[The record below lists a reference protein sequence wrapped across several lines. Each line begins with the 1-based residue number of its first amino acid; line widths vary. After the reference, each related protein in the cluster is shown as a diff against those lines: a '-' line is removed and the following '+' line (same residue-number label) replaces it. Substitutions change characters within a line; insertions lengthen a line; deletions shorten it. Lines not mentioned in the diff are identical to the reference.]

1 MPTYIRIFFYS
12 FLFAPF
18 YAYLIS
24 NELLLVP
31 YYVLGSTSLI
41 LLLFLVTQKKI
52 HIPSYI
58 YPLILFAVYYSVWDF
73 FNGRFEQFGMIKLL
87 FKNYPLHIVAVL
99 LIIENIKFDKIFI
112 KNILNGLSILLVLS
126 FIFTLIQ
133 VFIDPNYFTT
143 EAANSFELS
152 SFSYQIRNTAI
163 WGYLSPLD
171 VGLSF
176 LPILAIILGYTK
188 SNKLIFKFFIFLTIG
203 TVVAILTNSRWI
215 LVNMLIIFFPLIFTL
230 KGKKIKTALIT
241 VLSLIV
247 VIVTINNI
255 FNFLGFD
262 FTTYLEGRILN
273 KSSQSRF
280 LAIELFEEF
289 FPRKPIFGTGVRVE
303 TELNRA
309 LAGRS
314 SQIHVG
320 YLSNLYEFG
329 IVGSTFLFLFWFML
343 FRSLYKNAKVHKQ
356 NFLIY
361 GFACFLLANL
371 TLVEYSIFHIGL
383 LYIIIFDR
391 FYFNNI
397 SNNPLRGVN
406 K

>member
-1 MPTYIRIFFYS
+1 MPTYIRIYFYS
-12 FLFAPF
+12 FLIAPF

-31 YYVLGSTSLI
+31 YYVLGSIALI
-41 LLLFLVTQKKI
+41 LCLFLITQKKVK
-52 HIPSYI
+52 IPSYL
-58 YPLILFAVYYSVWDF
+58 YPLFLFALYYSVWDF
-73 FNGRFEQFGMIKLL
+73 FNGRFEQFGIIKLL
-87 FKNYPLHIVAVL
+87 FKNYPLHMLAIL

-112 KNILNGLSILLVLS
+112 KNLLNGLSILLVLS

-143 EAANSFELS
+143 EAANSFDIS
-152 SFSYQIRNTAI
+152 SLSYQIRNTAI

-176 LPILAIILGYTK
+176 LPILTIILGYSD
-188 SNKLIFKFFIFLTIG
+188 SNKLKFKFFIFLSIG

-215 LVNMLIIFFPLIFTL
+215 IVNILIIIFPILFTL
-230 KGKKIKTALIT
+230 KRKKIKTTLIT
-241 VLSLIV
+241 VLSLII
-247 VIVTINNI
+247 VIVTINNV

-262 FTTYLEGRILN
+262 FTTYLEGRIFN
-273 KSSQSRF
+273 KSAQSRF

-289 FPRKPIFGTGVRVE
+289 FPRKPIFGTGVRVDL
-303 TELNRA
+303 ELSRA

-320 YLSNLYEFG
+320 YLSSLYEFG

-343 FRSLYKNAKVHKQ
+343 FRTLYKNAKVHNQ
-356 NFLIY
+356 NFLMF
-361 GFACFLLANL
+361 GFVCFLLANL

-383 LYIIIFDR
+383 LFIIIFDR
-391 FYFNNI
+391 YYFYNF
-397 SNNPLRGVN
+397 SHNPLPGEN